1 MKKVYLYHKYER
13 FWHWS
18 QALLIIIMMITGF
31 EIHGLYRLLG
41 FRTAAQVHNI
51 AAFALIILVIF
62 TIFWHF
68 MTGEWK
74 QYLPTRR
81 NLGAMVWYYLVG
93 IFQGA
98 SHPTMPSPVSKLNP
112 LQRLSYLA
120 FKLLIFPVM
129 ATTGLLYFFFNSW
142 ATSGVPWSLGA
153 VALLHTVGAFLLVGF
168 LILHVYMTTT
178 GRTVFSNIKAMF
190 TGYKKIGVEDEIPAQ
205 GAQVG
210 ERGKRIIQP

>member
-18 QALLIIIMMITGF
+18 QALLILTMMITGF
-31 EIHGLYRLLG
+31 EIHGTYRLLG
-41 FRTAAQVHNI
+41 FGSAVRVHNI
-51 AAFALIILVIF
+51 AAFALLTLVVF

-68 MTGEWK
+68 TTGEWR
-74 QYLPTRR
+74 QYLPTQR

-98 SHPTMPSPVSKLNP
+98 PHPTHPTPVAKLNP

-120 FKLLIFPVM
+120 FKILIFPIM
-129 ATTGLLYFFFNSW
+129 ATTGLLYFFYNAW
-142 ATSGVPWSLGA
+142 PAIGLSGSVAP
-153 VALLHTVGAFLLVGF
+153 VALLHTLGAFLLVGF

-178 GRTVFSNIKAMF
+178 GRTLTSNITAMV
-190 TGYKKIGVEDEIPAQ
+190 TGYKQIRPEDQEIGAK
-205 GAQVG
+205 
-210 ERGKRIIQP
+210 GKRVIESSS